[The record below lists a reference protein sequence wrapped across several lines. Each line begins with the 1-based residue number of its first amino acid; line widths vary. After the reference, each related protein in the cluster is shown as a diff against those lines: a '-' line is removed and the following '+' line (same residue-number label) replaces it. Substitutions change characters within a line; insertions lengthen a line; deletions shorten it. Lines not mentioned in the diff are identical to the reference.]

1 MSHQSIA
8 PAADLGP
15 EPADAAQQADA
26 WLGWSPFSRDPAL
39 RDDPFPTYNR
49 IREQHPVH
57 ATPLGY
63 YRVMRHADVHHV
75 LKDLKVG
82 VRTTDGVL
90 PGVDESKMP
99 RRFMLM
105 QDPPNHTRL
114 RRLVSRAFTPPAI
127 ERLRPHATELV
138 DSMLDAA
145 LARGDGELDVIADLA
160 RPLPSTIICEM
171 LGVPLS
177 DRPKFTDWTA
187 QVTHLLALQTLSDG
201 MRQVASQAAIGLAQ
215 YMGKLIEE
223 RRKQPGEDMVSVLIR
238 AEEDGDKLSP
248 EELLTQSIGL
258 LVAGFETTIGLIG
271 NGVRQLLLHPDQLRK
286 LQARPEL
293 ITSAVEECLRFD
305 GPIPATRRVLHQDA
319 TLSGVSIP
327 KNTELLL
334 CIASAHRD
342 PAVYSEPDRFDI
354 ERGQASH
361 LAFGGG
367 IHFCLGAHLARLETQ
382 IAIGRL
388 VRRCPRMQLLSERP
402 EWGQS
407 LFRVLGRL
415 PVRI

>member
-1 MSHQSIA
+1 
-8 PAADLGP
+8 
-15 EPADAAQQADA
+15 
-26 WLGWSPFSRDPAL
+26 
-39 RDDPFPTYNR
+39 
-49 IREQHPVH
+49 
-57 ATPLGY
+57 
-63 YRVMRHADVHHV
+63 
-75 LKDLKVG
+75 
-82 VRTTDGVL
+82 
-90 PGVDESKMP
+90 
-99 RRFMLM
+99 
-105 QDPPNHTRL
+105 
-114 RRLVSRAFTPPAI
+114 
-127 ERLRPHATELV
+127 
-138 DSMLDAA
+138 
-145 LARGDGELDVIADLA
+145 
-160 RPLPSTIICEM
+160 
-171 LGVPLS
+171 
-177 DRPKFTDWTA
+177 
-187 QVTHLLALQTLSDG
+187 
-201 MRQVASQAAIGLAQ
+201 
-215 YMGKLIEE
+215 
-223 RRKQPGEDMVSVLIR
+223 
-238 AEEDGDKLSP
+238 
-248 EELLTQSIGL
+248 
-258 LVAGFETTIGLIG
+258 LIG

-388 VRRCPRMQLLSERP
+388 VQRCPRMQLVSERP